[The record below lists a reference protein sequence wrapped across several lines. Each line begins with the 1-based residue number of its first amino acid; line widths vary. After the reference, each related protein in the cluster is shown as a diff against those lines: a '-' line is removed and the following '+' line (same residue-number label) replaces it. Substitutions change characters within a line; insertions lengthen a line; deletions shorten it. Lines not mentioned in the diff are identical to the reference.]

1 MRIRHGPATVLGSVL
16 FLRRTGTLMNVT
28 GAERPWEGEGVPP

>member
-1 MRIRHGPATVLGSVL
+1 MRIRHGPATVMGSAHV
-16 FLRRTGTLMNVT
+16 RRKGPLKYAT